1 MIWSIWTLR
10 DNKVDVKEKLIQLW
24 EEISSWADS
33 NHREFDKRVA
43 SRLCMWSV
51 FVDELNE
58 QTMNLLLRAVSYA
71 DLELENNAY
80 ILIKELKRL
89 VEPYPDQVADIF
101 IRMLDVFAPIYEQED
116 IEYVIDKLYC
126 KGGDVRQKANT
137 ICDRYVKCRI
147 PCDYIPKRSYPL
159 FRTRQIL
166 NDWLTQNPETVSF
179 CSNAP
184 ASPYRRTAQS
194 WMAINRWELV
204 R

>member
-10 DNKVDVKEKLIQLW
+10 DNKVDVKEKLIPLW

-137 ICDRYVKCRI
+137 ICDRYVKYGI
-147 PCDYIPKRSYPL
+147 G
-159 FRTRQIL
+159 F
-166 NDWLTQNPETVSF
+166 
-179 CSNAP
+179 P
-184 ASPYRRTAQS
+184 AEIRAKYSDRAG
-194 WMAINRWELV
+194 
-204 R
+204 